1 MVRDG
6 NSGGGTLPMSV
17 RQSPRPD
24 HAIPLVF
31 AVIFTVFAAA
41 LGLMSSLYM
50 WDPAEACEV
59 RGSYSSSESF
69 LWNPLC
75 VDGSAVQ
82 PLWMTVAGAA
92 ALIGAGVCVVLAI
105 AFRVLNH
112 EREVPPPVV
121 SHWE

>member
-1 MVRDG
+1 
-6 NSGGGTLPMSV
+6 MSV

-24 HAIPLVF
+24 HAIPLIF
-31 AVIFTVFAAA
+31 AVLFTVFAAA

-50 WDPAEACEV
+50 WDPGEACRV
-59 RGSYSSSESF
+59 RGSDSSPDSF

-75 VDGSAVQ
+75 ADGSPVQ
-82 PLWMTVAGAA
+82 PMWMTVAGAA

-105 AFRVLNH
+105 VFRVLNH
-112 EREVPPPVV
+112 EREVPPTVV